1 MKAKI
6 FILCLCLLLVLFSN
20 NSFSQKKTTIYGEII
35 ELTTFIKDGIK
46 PNSPAG
52 KEITTENLN
61 KGGTFALLEKGTA
74 KIVLLTSSVPEY
86 KLSEQLIPY
95 LGETV
100 FVKGNIYRKGGI
112 RLLDVQDVGKYLK

>member
-1 MKAKI
+1 MKKNI
-6 FILCLCLLLVLFSN
+6 FILTLILIFVF
-20 NSFSQKKTTIYGEII
+20 FTTEAIAQKKATLYGEIV
-35 ELTTFIKDGIK
+35 ELTTFVKDGIK

-61 KGGTFALLEKGTA
+61 KGGTFVLLEKGTG

-86 KLSEQLIPY
+86 KLTEQLTPY
-95 LGETV
+95 LGITV
-100 FVKGNIYRKGGI
+100 FVKGNLYKKGGI